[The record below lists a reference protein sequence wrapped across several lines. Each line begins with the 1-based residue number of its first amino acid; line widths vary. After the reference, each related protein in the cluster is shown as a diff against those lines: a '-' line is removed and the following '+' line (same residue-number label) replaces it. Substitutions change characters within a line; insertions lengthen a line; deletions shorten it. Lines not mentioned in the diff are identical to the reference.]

1 MKIKEIIQYLEELA
15 PRSYQESYDNCGL
28 LIGSDQTE
36 LSKALVTLDCTE
48 EVVDEAIGLGCNLI
62 IAHHPIIFGGL
73 KKLNGSNYVE
83 RTVIKAIQNNIAVYA
98 IHTNLDNV
106 VHGVNHQIA
115 QQLELHSTSVLDPKG
130 NLLQKL
136 VTYVPSAHLEKVQ
149 TALFAA
155 GAGHIGKYSECSFV
169 SEGLGGFKAG
179 EGAKPFV
186 GGSNQRHLEPEQ
198 KLELLMPKYAQSRI
212 LKALFDAH
220 PYEEVAYD
228 IYDLANT
235 HAQVGS
241 GLIGLLPEEMDEKAF
256 LAYLKDKMELKSIRY
271 TRYNEKKIRKI
282 AICGGAG
289 SFLLKKA
296 IASGA
301 QAFVSADFKYHEFF
315 DAENQ
320 LLIADIGHYE
330 SEKFTKSLLSE
341 LIIKKFPTFAILL
354 SKTDTNPV
362 NYYS

>member
-1 MKIKEIIQYLEELA
+1 MRIKEIIQYLEEVA

-36 LSKALVTLDCTE
+36 ITSVLISLDCTE
-48 EVVDEAIGLGCNLI
+48 EVVDEAIAQQCNFI

-73 KKLNGSNYVE
+73 KKLTGSNYVE
-83 RTVIKAIQNNIAVYA
+83 RTVIKAIQNNIAIYA

-106 VHGVNHQIA
+106 ANGVNFKIA
-115 QQLELHSTSVLDPKG
+115 EQLGLQQTSVLDPKS
-130 NLLQKL
+130 NILQKL
-136 VTYVPSAHLEKVQ
+136 VSYVPTAHLEKLQ
-149 TALFAA
+149 AALFAA
-155 GAGHIGKYSECSFV
+155 GAGHIGNYSECSFV
-169 SEGLGGFKAG
+169 SEGVGAFKAG

-186 GGSNQRHLEPEQ
+186 GGSNQRHQEAENRLEVV
-198 KLELLMPKYAQSRI
+198 MPKYAQGKV
-212 LKALFDAH
+212 LKALIENH

-228 IYDLANT
+228 IYDMANA
-235 HAQVGS
+235 HPQVGS
-241 GLIGLLPEEMDEKAF
+241 GLIGILPEEMDENTF
-256 LAYLKDKMELKSIRY
+256 LAYLKDKMALKSIRY
-271 TRYNEKKIRKI
+271 TKYNEKKIRKI

-296 IASGA
+296 IAAGA
-301 QAFVSADFKYHEFF
+301 QAFVSSDFKYHEFF
-315 DAENQ
+315 DAEKH
-320 LLIADIGHYE
+320 LMIADIGHYE

>member
-149 TALFAA
+149 KALFAA

-256 LAYLKDKMELKSIRY
+256 LAYLKDKMELKSIRF